1 MRRGVASKLGN
12 KAASGAAAAL
22 GCALLVGAS
31 GCMTIINQG
40 EVGVRDTMG
49 ALAKEPSQPGLKFF
63 LWPFFDIW
71 RVPVRT
77 VNLKVRLDLPSREG
91 LTIESEVSIL
101 YSVIP
106 DAAPKVLTQVGVE
119 YEQELILP
127 VFRSAVADVTAQ
139 FDAKDMHTGRRAEI
153 EAAVQKKMSELL
165 AGRGFVIEAV
175 LLKSVRLPSG
185 LSMAIEDR
193 LRAEQEAQR
202 MTFVLDRE
210 KREAERKQIEA
221 AGIRYSQK
229 TIAEGLSPQILRYKA
244 IEALRELAKSPN
256 AKLIIT
262 PDRAPLMLG
271 DDGEAR
277 PVPVVEP
284 VQRR

>member
-1 MRRGVASKLGN
+1 MRRG
-12 KAASGAAAAL
+12 AL
-22 GCALLVGAS
+22 GLLGLAVLLGSA

-49 ALAKEPSQPGLKFF
+49 ALAKEPSQPGFKFF
-63 LWPFFDIW
+63 FWPFFDIW

-106 DAAPKVLTQVGVE
+106 EAAPKVLTHVGIE

-202 MTFVLDRE
+202 MVFVLDRE

-221 AGIRYSQK
+221 AGIRDSQK
-229 TIAEGLSPQILRYKA
+229 TISEGLNPQILRYKA

-262 PDRAPLMLG
+262 PDHAPLMLG

-277 PVPVVEP
+277 PVPAVEP
-284 VQRR
+284 MQRR